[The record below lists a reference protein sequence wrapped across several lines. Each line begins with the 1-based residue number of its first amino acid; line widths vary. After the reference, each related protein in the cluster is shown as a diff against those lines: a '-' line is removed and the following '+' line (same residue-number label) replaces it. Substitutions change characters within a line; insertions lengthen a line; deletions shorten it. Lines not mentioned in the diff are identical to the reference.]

1 MSYKLDN
8 MDLNNNILKQII
20 EINNYC
26 KMIYGYEINQLD
38 FKNGDITDLREDNII
53 FKENDKLTNLNIL
66 IDYNN
71 DIVCS

>member
-8 MDLNNNILKQII
+8 MDLNNNVLMQII

-66 IDYNN
+66 IDYSN